1 MGHLVETLD
10 FEDTI
15 DDYKRQI
22 FDLTNMLDLGKTLN
36 ASLSLEDVLDNVVLF
51 CNGHFH
57 ASDAVILL
65 ETDNKGTPLFES
77 QSPAEEILIQT
88 SDPFVKYISAD
99 PRAILVHELKDNKQL
114 NKAYNHFA
122 DHGIHLIVPLR
133 FKTRIN
139 GILCLKKKEEGFGKV
154 YTEDEKRYMDIIAG
168 FASVAIENAR
178 LYEIATI
185 DLKTR
190 LYNHGYFQN
199 RLIEEIKRAER
210 YKTDLS
216 LMMLDLDHFKNVND
230 TYGHMMGDDVLIA
243 IADTLRGQ
251 VRECDIPARFGGEEF
266 TVILPETDRDASL
279 IVAERLRKSIEQ
291 LKFTSSSNNSSPS
304 ESFRIT
310 LSIGVSCFEHES
322 NMTEDILIERADQS
336 LYFAK
341 QNGRNRVVLYN
352 EIQESMES

>member
-65 ETDNKGTPLFES
+65 ETDKKGTPLFES
-77 QSPAEEILIQT
+77 QSPAEEILITT
-88 SDPFVKYISAD
+88 SDPFVKYISVN
-99 PRAILVHELKDNKQL
+99 PRAILVHELKDKKQL
-114 NKAYNHFA
+114 KKAYNHFA

-243 IADTLRGQ
+243 VADTLRGQ